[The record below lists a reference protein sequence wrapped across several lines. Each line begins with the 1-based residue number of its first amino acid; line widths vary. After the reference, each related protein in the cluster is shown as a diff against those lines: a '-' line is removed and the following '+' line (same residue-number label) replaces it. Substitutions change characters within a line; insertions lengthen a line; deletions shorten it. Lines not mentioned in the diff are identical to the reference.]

1 MPTAKLTDGR
11 TVDYLTPHIG
21 EGGMKRV
28 YFTTDKKSV
37 VCFFKDKSTG
47 QDPNRMER
55 LKAILEKYNPTLDT
69 KTGNELAELYCW
81 PTGIITSPELG
92 VMTPTYA
99 SNFFFASG
107 RFKGKDKEGKWFS
120 SEKLRKLLPDDE
132 RGNWLG
138 YLQLCMKMA
147 RAIRKMHLTGLAHS
161 DLSSKNVLVD
171 PKGGNCAVID
181 IDSLVVPRRFAPDVL
196 GTPGYIAPEV
206 LATQRLPVGDP
217 NRKLPE
223 ISTDLHAL
231 PVLIYEYLLRRHP
244 LRGPKV
250 NSVDSAEEDEFLS
263 MGPKAL
269 FIEHPTDK
277 SNRPREGIKVP
288 VDTLGPTGGI
298 NDRLYLP
305 GLFRQAFV
313 DGLHNPPRRPT
324 AQMWEQALYRTA
336 DLLIPCGNG
345 SCPEKWFVYIEGQS
359 QQCPWCNWKLNEPL
373 PVLDFMF
380 APRKGQY
387 REEGHCLVG
396 FNQRPLNLWHVNRGI
411 YPTEGVDRTTQAY
424 VAKHQGQWILINKHL
439 DTMISPSGNPVPKGQ
454 ACVLK
459 EGSEILLS
467 NDDKGRMVSIRMVR

>member
-1 MPTAKLTDGR
+1 
-11 TVDYLTPHIG
+11 
-21 EGGMKRV
+21 
-28 YFTTDKKSV
+28 
-37 VCFFKDKSTG
+37 
-47 QDPNRMER
+47 
-55 LKAILEKYNPTLDT
+55 
-69 KTGNELAELYCW
+69 
-81 PTGIITSPELG
+81 
-92 VMTPTYA
+92 
-99 SNFFFASG
+99 
-107 RFKGKDKEGKWFS
+107 
-120 SEKLRKLLPDDE
+120 
-132 RGNWLG
+132 WLG

-277 SNRPREGIKVP
+277 SNQPREGIKVP